1 MSNFSAIQVLLQWD
15 DDADDGVRFVL
26 DQHALRKLNF
36 YRASSLKQQSEG
48 RHVSSLGHI
57 ILISSQ
63 QVFAYSLMMREEAG
77 NTNLIN
83 LWFDLNGARTHDLPH
98 SNMLTI
104 TPLMW
109 FPLI

>member
-26 DQHALRKLNF
+26 DQHALLNF

-63 QVFAYSLMMREEAG
+63 
-77 NTNLIN
+77 
-83 LWFDLNGARTHDLPH
+83 
-98 SNMLTI
+98 
-104 TPLMW
+104 
-109 FPLI
+109 